1 MLKTPAAID
10 YQPLGFRKT
19 TNFFEV
25 ILENWPSVV
34 MVFSVRIDTIQ
45 GYDSVD
51 KTFKE
56 YFSTGEDY
64 SLLAGNLQIEH
75 SKIIS
80 INQIHSSKILTL
92 GDIQKGNDTGD
103 AIISSEVGYYPSV
116 KTADC
121 QAILIIDPIKK
132 ISVAVHA
139 GWRGTVQRITRQV
152 IWELQSKFGCNP
164 VDMIAALGPSIG
176 ACCYEVDETVL
187 KPFKASIPEAEQF
200 ISELR
205 IHDPSTK
212 TSRMSKRI
220 DLRMANKKELTM
232 SGLRPEN
239 IRDLNLCT
247 HCNER
252 IFHSYRRN
260 RSNPGRMI
268 ALAGFRN

>member
-1 MLKTPAAID
+1 MLKTRPAIN
-10 YQPLGFRKT
+10 YQPLGFRKA

-34 MVFSVRIDTIQ
+34 MVFSVRIDTTQ
-45 GYDSVD
+45 GYNSFD
-51 KTFKE
+51 KPFEK
-56 YFSTGEDY
+56 YFSTDDDY
-64 SLLAGNLQIEH
+64 SLLARNLQIEQ
-75 SKIIS
+75 SKIIC
-80 INQIHSSKILTL
+80 INQIHGSKILSA
-92 GDIQKGNDTGD
+92 GDVQKGNDRGD
-103 AIISSEVGYYPSV
+103 AIISTEVGYYPSV

-139 GWRGTVQRITRQV
+139 GWRGTVQRITHKV
-152 IWELQSKFGCNP
+152 IWELQSKFECNP
-164 VDMIAALGPSIG
+164 VNMIAALGPSIG

-212 TSRMSKRI
+212 TCRMSKRI
-220 DLRMANKKELTM
+220 DLRKTNKKELTM
-232 SGLRPEN
+232 SGVRPEN

-247 HCNER
+247 YCNER

-260 RSNPGRMI
+260 RANPGRMI